1 MFNFFGLK
9 KKPVIED
16 VEVKVP
22 TPAAKSAPMT
32 FDEALAIQA
41 ATEAERKADED
52 HVHVQTAA
60 DQLAQEKVAALAA
73 EEEAKAKAEAVLKAE
88 QEAAALAAAQK
99 AAHMELKEATSSLE
113 MLVQFDASQKEEL
126 PPSEPVAVPQAKEA
140 PEVLGQM
147 DTITATR
154 EDVIAAY
161 KIFLG
166 RLPESMEVVDP
177 RVGVSPAAL
186 LVDFLASKEFL
197 DQAPKSQLV
206 LAVAKKILDER
217 KQAAAAEGV
226 TPSAGAET
234 PANPAT
240 SAQGQLAS

>member
-1 MFNFFGLK
+1 VFNFFGLK

-22 TPAAKSAPMT
+22 TPAAESEPMT
-32 FDEALAIQA
+32 FDEALAVQA
-41 ATEAERKADED
+41 ATKA
-52 HVHVQTAA
+52 
-60 DQLAQEKVAALAA
+60 
-73 EEEAKAKAEAVLKAE
+73 AKTE

-99 AAHMELKEATSSLE
+99 APTPPADVVAT
-113 MLVQFDASQKEEL
+113 
-126 PPSEPVAVPQAKEA
+126 PQADKV
-140 PEVLGQM
+140 PEVSGQM
-147 DTITATR
+147 DTTKSTR

-197 DQAPKSQLV
+197 DQPSKSQLV

-217 KQAAAAEGV
+217 KQAAAQV
-226 TPSAGAET
+226 
-234 PANPAT
+234 
-240 SAQGQLAS
+240 QQVD